1 MLIIIV
7 SQWCDYTLLFLA
19 SFYILPNLYICVFKA
34 KFLEKIMMLAH
45 IPDSGVHCGN
55 SQNAAYFKINVN
67 EQQREFPGFST
78 SKISNACFSKSFSK

>member
-1 MLIIIV
+1 
-7 SQWCDYTLLFLA
+7 
-19 SFYILPNLYICVFKA
+19 
-34 KFLEKIMMLAH
+34 MLAH

-55 SQNAAYFKINVN
+55 AQNAAYFKININ